1 MDLCACWTCWS
12 SDAPLRGCCCFFGCC
27 CGTGTSNSS
36 RRRWRDRNHVPGRR
50 SLALVS
56 RSFVAAQLMDGEG
69 GATWKRKRLSAQ
81 APGPQDS
88 MMRNYH
94 QIEELLADSN
104 HMQKRA
110 DEERRKRERQSLW
123 QPTKRNRSI
132 GIWNSDSYLTIFSS
146 GLNHSSPPIFNSNCK
161 ITVYLN
167 SVAGYDY
174 MQRFFVSVCDRN
186 SCRLG

>member
-1 MDLCACWTCWS
+1 M
-12 SDAPLRGCCCFFGCC
+12 
-27 CGTGTSNSS
+27 
-36 RRRWRDRNHVPGRR
+36 
-50 SLALVS
+50 ALVS

-146 GLNHSSPPIFNSNCK
+146 GMHHSSPPLFSIR
-161 ITVYLN
+161 IV
-167 SVAGYDY
+167 
-174 MQRFFVSVCDRN
+174 R
-186 SCRLG
+186 